1 MCLVYFQK
9 ENFALGV
16 KYIILLR
23 KDDKKVCLVAKQL
36 CRTSITSKMAQ
47 DKNVELILP
56 TLISKGIFTDSV
68 SAVDIFDLDHFE
80 QRILDLKNAFHED
93 FITHLLDLKANP
105 IRGILQSIL
114 MKLV

>member
-1 MCLVYFQK
+1 M
-9 ENFALGV
+9 
-16 KYIILLR
+16 LLL
-23 KDDKKVCLVAKQL
+23 KDNKKVCLVAKQL
-36 CRTSITSKMAQ
+36 CRASITSKMAQ
-47 DKNVELILP
+47 DKNVQLILP

-105 IRGILQSIL
+105 IRGILQRIL
-114 MKLV
+114 MNAI

>member
-1 MCLVYFQK
+1 
-9 ENFALGV
+9 
-16 KYIILLR
+16 
-23 KDDKKVCLVAKQL
+23 
-36 CRTSITSKMAQ
+36 MAQ